1 MAYIGCSG
9 WSYSAWRGRFYPEE
23 LPARRWFEHYA
34 ATFDAVELNNT
45 FYRLPTPTAVE
56 GWHDAAP
63 NGFGFGPTL
72 VQMPPRW
79 SRNVWRLDEMLS
91 VAPADLEWAVEFR
104 ESSWLRDDVFEVL
117 ERYGAALC

>member
-1 MAYIGCSG
+1 MNVEQRAMAHIGCSG
-9 WSYSAWRGRFYPEE
+9 WSYPTWRGRFYHEE

-63 NGFGFGPTL
+63 EGFTFAL
-72 VQMPPRW
+72 K
-79 SRNVWRLDEMLS
+79 L
-91 VAPADLEWAVEFR
+91 
-104 ESSWLRDDVFEVL
+104 
-117 ERYGAALC
+117 GAAVHPSAILRARSDRKPVMNGLIDDLCRAGVLAAAR